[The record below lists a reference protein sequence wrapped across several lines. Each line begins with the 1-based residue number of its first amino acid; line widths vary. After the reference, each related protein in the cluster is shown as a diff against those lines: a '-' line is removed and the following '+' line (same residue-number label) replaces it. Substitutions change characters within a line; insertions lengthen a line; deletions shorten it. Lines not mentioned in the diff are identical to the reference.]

1 MPGPFSSIYCI
12 FISNSLTEM
21 EIHMIRFA
29 IRNKLRRTLKIVVTI
44 EQYRRYC
51 AEWRGDPGEF
61 SWLVQHGDIAGISKR
76 AIADEFEF
84 APSTVSR
91 WGAGEALPHKRIQKL
106 VVAGLE
112 KKARRLEMAA

>member
-1 MPGPFSSIYCI
+1 M
-12 FISNSLTEM
+12 
-21 EIHMIRFA
+21 
-29 IRNKLRRTLKIVVTI
+29 VTI

-51 AEWRGDPGEF
+51 AEWKGDPLEF
-61 SWLVQHGDIAGISKR
+61 SWLVEHGDIAGISKR

-91 WGAGEALPHKRIQKL
+91 WAAGEALPHKRIQKL

-112 KKARRLEMAA
+112 KKARRLEMAAATAVPPPHKTIEQEQSLPPA